1 MAAPPLDHHNLVV
14 LNGAL
19 AADPRHREL
28 PSGTAVAEFDLTTRG
43 SSGTV
48 SVPVSWPSPTAL
60 AELLHAGD
68 EVLVIGTVRRRFF
81 RAGGTTASRTEV
93 VPLRVALRRPERR
106 RALSAAAA
114 AVDAQLA
121 EHGGAP

>member
-1 MAAPPLDHHNLVV
+1 MPAHPLDHHNLVV

-19 AADPRHREL
+19 AADPRRREL
-28 PSGTAVAEFDLTTRG
+28 PSGTEIAEFDLTTRG

-48 SVPVSWPSPTAL
+48 SVPISWPSPPAL

-68 EVLVIGTVRRRFF
+68 EVMVVGTVRRRFF

-93 VPLRVALRRPERR
+93 VPLRVALRRPDRR
-106 RALSAAAA
+106 RAMSAVAE

-121 EHGGAP
+121 ELGGAP